1 MAQRTP
7 ITLSFKDPVE
17 GPNTV
22 LVSGKFI
29 LVSIDGWGK
38 ARFDCASWGLCRA
51 QFIYCTHNNV
61 PVSFLRTTSKAAST
75 VEQDGNGR
83 YYIDVLLAVTMTEEE
98 ETQYG
103 SMPVDY
109 PIVFETSDNL
119 GINLTISAGTYL
131 YDKQLGTNG
140 GFRIYLN

>member
-1 MAQRTP
+1 MF
-7 ITLSFKDPVE
+7 LFH
-17 GPNTV
+17 V
-22 LVSGKFI
+22 LEQ
-29 LVSIDGWGK
+29 L
-38 ARFDCASWGLCRA
+38 
-51 QFIYCTHNNV
+51 
-61 PVSFLRTTSKAAST
+61 KAAST

-83 YYIDVLLAVTMTEEE
+83 YYIDVLLAVTMTAVE

-119 GINLTISAGTYL
+119 RINLTISAGTYL